1 MTHIDLTI
9 PDSALSALQRSPSE
23 FVGEIKLAAAIHWY
37 SRGILSQERAAE
49 LAGLNRR
56 DFIHALARAGA
67 EVFALDLNSLA
78 RELNG

>member
-9 PDSALSALQRSPSE
+9 PDSALSALRRSPSE

-67 EVFALDLNSLA
+67 EVFALDLDSLA

>member
-9 PDSALSALQRSPSE
+9 PDSALSALRRSPSE

-56 DFIHALARAGA
+56 DVIHALARAGA